1 MVRNLPDF
9 FKNPHLIADLP
20 KNEPILLALSG
31 GADSSALLHLLCQL
45 RDTYGFT
52 LYAAHVNHGIR
63 TEAYG
68 NEALRDEQF
77 CAELCS
83 DLGVEL
89 FTHHIDVP
97 VLAQS
102 EGKSLETAA
111 RDARY
116 AFFEEIMTSRGIRLL
131 ATAHNADDNLETQ
144 IFNLCRGCGVS
155 GMCGIP
161 EKRIFGGAGI
171 IVRPILSA
179 SKTEVLDF
187 CERNGIKYV
196 TDSTNLENDC
206 TRNRIR
212 HNILPELK
220 SLFSSPER
228 SSLRLSRC
236 ASEDDEFIRLE
247 AERFL
252 SSQNGSIDTEALSAL
267 HPALAKRIIMLSY
280 SESFSSSLEAV
291 HVEDILSFIRNHGGK
306 KNGRLSLPSK
316 TAAIIRDGRLH
327 FTADEGE
334 INAISYELPLKEGF
348 LQIDGTDFAVSVDSR
363 QLSQSLYIDSEV
375 YELYAQ
381 AYVKNINLSLCSVSS
396 RREGDMIFDNKMHK
410 KVKKIMCDKKIPTSD
425 RPSIPIV
432 REQGEAIYVPLC
444 AVSDKVKATAADHQ
458 YAISI
463 YKKHKPEGT
472 QHAQGH

>member
-9 FKNPHLIADLP
+9 FKDPHVIADLP
-20 KNEPILLALSG
+20 KNEPVLLALSG
-31 GADSSALLHLLCQL
+31 GADSSALLHLLCRL
-45 RDTYGFT
+45 RDAYDFP

-63 TEAYG
+63 TEYYG

-83 DLGVEL
+83 ALGVEL
-89 FTHHIDVP
+89 FVHRIDVP
-97 VLAQS
+97 SLAET

-116 AFFEEIMTSRGIRLL
+116 AFFEEIMLSKGIRLL

-161 EKRIFGGAGI
+161 EKRDFNKVGLV
-171 IVRPILSA
+171 VRPILSA
-179 SKTEVLDF
+179 SKAEILDF
-187 CERNGIKYV
+187 CEVNGIKYV

-228 SSLRLSRC
+228 ASLRLSRC

-252 SSQNGSIDTEALSAL
+252 SCEKETIDAERLSAL
-267 HPALAKRIIMLSY
+267 HPSLAKRVIMTAYGRMFPS
-280 SESFSSSLEAV
+280 SSSLESV
-291 HVEDILSFIRNHGGK
+291 HVEDILGFICDNGGK
-306 KNGRLSLPSK
+306 KNGQISLPNK
-316 TAAIIRDGRLH
+316 TAAMIQDGRLW
-327 FTADEGE
+327 FDDDNRESEAT
-334 INAISYELPLKEGF
+334 SYDIPLKEGF
-348 LQIDGTDFAVSVDSR
+348 LQIDGTDFAIFIDSQR
-363 QLSQSLYIDSEV
+363 PSKSLYIDGEAYV
-375 YELYAQ
+375 LYAQ
-381 AYVKNINLSLCSVSS
+381 AYVKNIDLSLCSVSN
-396 RREGDMIFDNKMHK
+396 RREGDLIFDNKMHK
-410 KVKKIMCDKKIPTSD
+410 KVKKIMCDKKIPTSE
-425 RPSIPIV
+425 RSLLPIV
-432 REQGEAIYVPLC
+432 REQGVAIYVPLC
-444 AVSDKVKATAADHQ
+444 AVADRVKANAADHQ
-458 YAISI
+458 YVISI
-463 YKKHKPEGT
+463 YKKHKPEET
-472 QHAQGH
+472 HHA

>member
-9 FKNPHLIADLP
+9 FKDPHLIACLP

-31 GADSSALLHLLCQL
+31 GADSSALLYLLCRL
-45 RDTYGFT
+45 REVYKFP
-52 LYAAHVNHGIR
+52 LCAAHVNHGIR
-63 TEAYG
+63 TENYG
-68 NEALRDEQF
+68 NEALRDEQS

-83 DLGVEL
+83 ALGVEL
-89 FTHHIDVP
+89 FIHHVDVP
-97 VLAQS
+97 MLAER

-116 AFFEEIMTSRGIRLL
+116 AFFEEIMLSKGIKIL

-161 EKRIFGGAGI
+161 EKRDFNRVGLV
-171 IVRPILSA
+171 VRPILSA
-179 SKTEVLDF
+179 SKSEILDF
-187 CERNGIKYV
+187 CKENNIKYV

-212 HNILPELK
+212 HNVLPELK

-228 SSLRLSRC
+228 ASLRLSRS

-247 AERFL
+247 AEHFL
-252 SSQNGSIDTEALSAL
+252 SCEKGSIDAHRLSAL
-267 HPALAKRIIMLSY
+267 HSSLAKRVIMTAY
-280 SESFSSSLEAV
+280 SRTFPSSSSLEAV
-291 HVEDILSFIRNHGGK
+291 HIEDILDFIRASGGK
-306 KNGRLSLPSK
+306 KNGQISLPNK
-316 TAAIIRDGRLH
+316 TAAMIRDGRLQ
-327 FTADEGE
+327 FAADEGE
-334 INAISYELPLKEGF
+334 AEMLRYEIPLKEGF
-348 LQIDGTDFAVSVDSR
+348 LQIDGTDFAISVDSQR
-363 QLSQSLYIDSEV
+363 QSQSLCIGSEA

-381 AYVKNINLSLCSVSS
+381 AYVKNIDLSLCSASS
-396 RREGDMIFDNKMHK
+396 RREGDLIFDNQMHK
-410 KVKKIMCDKKIPTSD
+410 KVKKIMCDKKIPSYD
-425 RPSIPIV
+425 RPLLPII

-458 YAISI
+458 YVISI
-463 YKKHKPEGT
+463 YRKHKSEDF
-472 QHAQGH
+472 